1 MKKTFLNH
9 YQNTIKKFGLK
20 IDLRKNYS
28 KKENFIKIVISKF
41 LHPRIC

>member
-9 YQNTIKKFGLK
+9 YQNTIKKIGLK

-28 KKENFIKIVISKF
+28 KKENFIKVVISKF
-41 LHPRIC
+41 LHQQIC